1 MCTYCGVRL
10 KEIDGGKPLSEG
22 ENHCGVCCDAERSGC
37 IVGAPRLLLPSLKNE
52 LAQWRAA
59 STCTSYLY
67 LKLPVNVVGKMS
79 KTAVPPLCH
88 HCVSILVFFFVHLTR
103 KTTTNTLCSS
113 FHINVS
119 PFSKQP
125 TCLKTELCVA
135 ACVSS
140 TFTSPV
146 RSVSRLVVRRVA
158 WLS

>member
-1 MCTYCGVRL
+1 VASLCL
-10 KEIDGGKPLSEG
+10 KVKTTVEFVAMRNARDASLV
-22 ENHCGVCCDAERSGC
+22 HLACCCR
-37 IVGAPRLLLPSLKNE
+37 E